1 MNTQITAPTEP
12 DTDTARRN
20 SYMAALSLAETILSE
35 STVIPSSFVIEV
47 MEHAPT
53 EPTIRFYFHRDP
65 AAVAEF
71 ADERW
76 MNVTTKTH
84 DDGAVYTEAQ
94 GAPCRGVRVTAW
106 ALTSAEDI
114 AAVVDG
120 VAA

>member
-1 MNTQITAPTEP
+1 MSTQITAPTEP
-12 DTDTARRN
+12 DTGTVPRN

-47 MEHAPT
+47 TEHAPAD
-53 EPTIRFYFHRDP
+53 PIIRFYFHRDP

-76 MNVTTKTH
+76 MNVSTETRN
-84 DDGAVYTEAQ
+84 DGSVYTEAQ
-94 GAPCRGVRVTAW
+94 GAPRRGVRVTAW
-106 ALTSAEDI
+106 ALMPAEVI